1 MPKTI
6 FGGAHALFV
15 EALIQAR
22 RRAGLNQT
30 ELGQRLGKDQ
40 KFVSLIE
47 RSQRRIDVVEWL
59 AICRALGLEPVELY
73 REVTERVSGP
83 LDI

>member
-6 FGGAHALFV
+6 FGGAHGLFV
-15 EALIQAR
+15 EALISAR

-30 ELGQRLGKDQ
+30 QLGQRLGKDQ

-59 AICRALGLEPVELY
+59 AICRALDVEPIDLY
-73 REVTERVSGP
+73 RQVAGAISEPIE
-83 LDI
+83 I

>member
-6 FGGAHALFV
+6 FGGAHGLFV
-15 EALIQAR
+15 AALIAAR

-59 AICRALGLEPVELY
+59 AICRALDVDPIDLY
-73 REVTERVSGP
+73 RQVAESISEP
-83 LDI
+83 IDI

>member
-6 FGGAHALFV
+6 FGGAHGAFV

-22 RRAGLNQT
+22 RAAGLNQT

-59 AICRALGLEPVELY
+59 AICRALGVEPVALY
-73 REVTERVSGP
+73 AQVAERVGAA
-83 LDI
+83 IEI